1 MKKSRSR
8 WLSLAGARRHSQ
20 TPLLHVRVKIK
31 TLWFPV
37 RTENEKGCDQGSMA
51 GTDAGRLA
59 EDGSAHLP
67 SWLPVQ
73 WNPASLP
80 FFLAAALSAWLVVLA
95 WGRRNEP
102 SAPPLISLLLFEGLW
117 ALCEAIEVVL
127 LDPSAQAVIYGLKLS
142 AVALVP
148 PSLLFFV
155 LEYTSRTGAAPPR
168 FKVLILAVPAISI
181 SLIAT
186 SGEHRLFLTGME
198 QVEVEGYQ
206 LLSPRYGPAF
216 WIHTSYCYALLCL
229 SAWLLA
235 RSALAL
241 GGVLRKQMLF
251 LSACLL
257 IPLVINVADMLGII
271 PLPYR
276 EYDLT
281 AATFVVTGVLGFVL
295 LRRFH
300 LINVAPVSY
309 SLVVQEMLDA
319 IIVLDAWRRIAGV
332 NRAAL
337 RLMGRLDKDIIGLPG
352 DMIPGWLQ
360 IPEHLSSL
368 EGAAE
373 LSYRLVGDSRDPGST
388 YDVRVSRFP
397 HGREP
402 GWLVIIRDISAQSRA
417 EAERTARIAAEQANL
432 AKDAFLA
439 KLGHELRTP
448 LTPVLA
454 IVSAALD
461 QRSIP
466 PALRS
471 SLEIVQRNVRLEAR
485 LIDDLLD
492 QSLISLG
499 RLRLR
504 TELVDAH
511 GLLRQ
516 SVEDCAEFLREANL
530 IARLDLSATNS
541 RIAADPG
548 RLQQVFWN
556 LITNAARNSPA
567 GSHLT
572 IRTRNIP
579 PDALAIEFQD
589 EGRGLKASQLD
600 EIFEPFIQGA
610 ADGAERRPG
619 LGLGLSIGRW
629 IVEAHGGT
637 LVAESPGPGEGP
649 LSGSSSAPQTPPR
662 SRRSIDR
669 GREARPSRS
678 PPSCEPEGAGKSRRP
693 TTILLVE
700 DNPDSLRA
708 LSMSLSLLG
717 YEVRPA
723 NSLRT
728 ALAAAENGGY
738 DLILSDLELGD
749 GTGLDLLRSMG
760 PGRSVPAIALT
771 GYGSEEDR
779 KMCLEAGFETHLIKP
794 VETRQLDEAIR
805 SIIQRQSINS

>member
-1 MKKSRSR
+1 M
-8 WLSLAGARRHSQ
+8 G
-20 TPLLHVRVKIK
+20 LLISHFR
-31 TLWFPV
+31 
-37 RTENEKGCDQGSMA
+37 
-51 GTDAGRLA
+51 
-59 EDGSAHLP
+59 
-67 SWLPVQ
+67 LPVQ

-80 FFLAAALSAWLVVLA
+80 FFLAAAVSAWLLVLA

-102 SAPPLISLLLFEGLW
+102 SALPLISLILFEGLW
-117 ALCEAIEVVL
+117 ALCEAIEAVL
-127 LDPSAQAVIYGLKLS
+127 FDPSAQAVIYRLKLS
-142 AVALVP
+142 CVALVP

-155 LEYTSRTGAAPPR
+155 LEYTSRTGAMPPR
-168 FKVLILAVPAISI
+168 FKVLFLALPAISI

-186 SGEHRLFLTGME
+186 SGEHQLFLTGME
-198 QVEVEGYQ
+198 QVDIGGYR

-216 WIHTSYCYALLCL
+216 WIHTCYCYALLGL

-235 RSALAL
+235 RSALAF
-241 GGVLRKQMLF
+241 GGVLRKQMLC

-257 IPLVINVADMLGII
+257 IPLAINVADLLGII
-271 PLPYR
+271 PQPYR

-281 AATFVVTGVLGFVL
+281 AAAFVVTGVLGFVL
-295 LRRFH
+295 LRRFE

-309 SLVVQEMLDA
+309 SLVVHEMLDA
-319 IIVLDAWRRIAGV
+319 IIVLDACGRIAGV

-337 RLMGRLDKDIIGLPG
+337 HLMGRRDKDIVGLPG
-352 DMIPGWLQ
+352 DVIPGWLQ
-360 IPEHLSSL
+360 IPEHLARL

-373 LSYRLVGDSRDPGST
+373 LSYRLAGDSRNPGST

-397 HGREP
+397 HAREP

-432 AKDAFLA
+432 TKDAFLA

-454 IVSAALD
+454 IVSAALEE
-461 QRSIP
+461 RLIP
-466 PALRS
+466 AGLRS
-471 SLEIVQRNVRLEAR
+471 ALQIAQRNVRLEAR

-499 RLRLR
+499 KLRLR

-511 GLLRQ
+511 ALLEQ
-516 SVEDCAEFLREANL
+516 SVEDCAEFLRKADMV
-530 IARLDLSATNS
+530 ARLDLSATNS
-541 RIAADPG
+541 RIAAEPG

-567 GSHLT
+567 RSQLT
-572 IRTRNIP
+572 IRTRNIA
-579 PDALAIEFQD
+579 PDNLAIEFQD
-589 EGRGLKASQLD
+589 EGRGLEASQLD

-610 ADGAERRPG
+610 ADRAERGPG
-619 LGLGLSIGRW
+619 LGLGLSIARW

-637 LVAESPGPGEGP
+637 LVAESPGPGRGATFRIVLRTADLTEVATLDRP
-649 LSGSSSAPQTPPR
+649 KASGAAVE
-662 SRRSIDR
+662 
-669 GREARPSRS
+669 EAG
-678 PPSCEPEGAGKSRRP
+678 GARQSRRP
-693 TTILLVE
+693 ITILLAE

-708 LSMSLSLLG
+708 LSISLSLLG

-723 NSLRT
+723 NSLRA
-728 ALAAAENGGY
+728 ALAAARDGGI

-779 KMCLEAGFETHLIKP
+779 KMCLEAGFETHLTKP
-794 VETRQLDEAIR
+794 VETRQLGEAIR
-805 SIIQRQSINS
+805 SIVQN

>member
-1 MKKSRSR
+1 M
-8 WLSLAGARRHSQ
+8 
-20 TPLLHVRVKIK
+20 
-31 TLWFPV
+31 
-37 RTENEKGCDQGSMA
+37 
-51 GTDAGRLA
+51 
-59 EDGSAHLP
+59 
-67 SWLPVQ
+67 Q

-80 FFLAAALSAWLVVLA
+80 FFLAAALSGWLVVLA

-102 SAPPLISLLLFEGLW
+102 AAPSLISLVLFEGLW
-117 ALCEAIEVVL
+117 ALCEALEVVL
-127 LDPSAQAVIYGLKLS
+127 LDPSAQAVMYGLKLS

-155 LEYTSRTGAAPPR
+155 LEYTGRTGAALAR
-168 FKVLILAVPAISI
+168 FKVLILALPAISI
-181 SLIAT
+181 GLIAT
-186 SGEHRLFLTGME
+186 SGEHRLFLRGME
-198 QVEVEGYQ
+198 QVEVGGFR

-216 WIHTSYCYALLCL
+216 WIHTAYCYALLWL

-235 RSALAL
+235 RAALAL
-241 GGVLRKQMLF
+241 GGVLRKQML
-251 LSACLL
+251 LLCACLL
-257 IPLVINVADMLGII
+257 IPLAINVADLLMII
-271 PLPYR
+271 PEPYR

-309 SLVVQEMLDA
+309 SLVVHEMLDA
-319 IIVLDAWRRIAGV
+319 IIVLDAQRRIVGV
-332 NRAAL
+332 NQAAL
-337 RLMGRLDKDIIGLPG
+337 RLMGRLDKDIVGLSG
-352 DMIPGWLQ
+352 DTIPNWLQ
-360 IPEHLSSL
+360 VPEHLSRL

-373 LSYRLVGDSRDPGST
+373 LSYRLSGDSRDSGST

-432 AKDAFLA
+432 AKDGFMA

-454 IVSAALD
+454 IVSAALEE
-461 QRSIP
+461 RSISP
-466 PALRS
+466 GLRS

-499 RLRLR
+499 KLRLR

-511 GLLRQ
+511 GLLKQ
-516 SVEDCAEFLREANL
+516 SVEDCALFLREAGL
-530 IARLDLSATNS
+530 VARLDLSATNS
-541 RIAADPG
+541 MITADPG

-556 LITNAARNSPA
+556 LITNAAKNSPA
-567 GSHLT
+567 RSQLT
-572 IRTRNIP
+572 IRTRNIA
-579 PDALAIEFQD
+579 PDALAIEFLD

-600 EIFEPFIQGA
+600 EIFEPFIQGP
-610 ADGAERRPG
+610 ADGAARGAG

-637 LVAESPGPGEGP
+637 LVAESPGPGR
-649 LSGSSSAPQTPPR
+649 GSTFRVVLHTADITQFATV
-662 SRRSIDR
+662 D
-669 GREARPSRS
+669 RPSAGGATAL
-678 PPSCEPEGAGKSRRP
+678 EPAAPEPGRDRAASRP

-728 ALAAAENGGY
+728 ALAAVENGGY
-738 DLILSDLELGD
+738 DLIVSDLELGD

-771 GYGSEEDR
+771 GYGSDEDR
-779 KMCLEAGFETHLIKP
+779 KMCLDAGFQTHLTKP
-794 VETRQLDEAIR
+794 VETRQLGEAIR
-805 SIIQRQSINS
+805 NIIQKQSINS

>member
-1 MKKSRSR
+1 LDLLISHSR
-8 WLSLAGARRHSQ
+8 
-20 TPLLHVRVKIK
+20 
-31 TLWFPV
+31 
-37 RTENEKGCDQGSMA
+37 
-51 GTDAGRLA
+51 
-59 EDGSAHLP
+59 
-67 SWLPVQ
+67 LPVQ

-80 FFLAAALSAWLVVLA
+80 FFLAAAFSAWLLVLG
-95 WGRRNEP
+95 WGRRHEP
-102 SAPPLISLLLFEGLW
+102 AAPPLISLILFQGLW
-117 ALCEAIEVVL
+117 ALCEAIAAVL
-127 LDPSAQAVIYGLKLS
+127 VDPSAQAILYRLKLS
-142 AVALVP
+142 SVALVP

-155 LEYTSRTGAAPPR
+155 LEYTSRMGAGPAR
-168 FKVLILAVPAISI
+168 FKALILAVPAISI
-181 SLIAT
+181 GLILT
-186 SGEHRLFLTGME
+186 SGEHTLFLAGME
-198 QVEVEGYQ
+198 QVEVGGYR

-216 WIHTSYCYALLCL
+216 WVHTSYCYAILLI
-229 SAWLLA
+229 SAWMLA

-241 GGVLRKQMLF
+241 GGVLRTQMLL

-257 IPLVINVADMLGII
+257 TPLVFNVADLLKIT
-271 PLPYR
+271 PHPYR

-281 AATFVVTGVLGFVL
+281 AATFVVTGLLGFVL
-295 LRRFH
+295 LRQFH

-309 SLVVQEMLDA
+309 SLVTHEMLDA
-319 IIVLDAWRRIAGV
+319 IIVLDAGRRIVGV

-337 RLMGRLDKDIIGLPG
+337 ELMGRREIDLVGLPG

-360 IPEHLSSL
+360 IPEHLSRL

-373 LSYRLVGDSRDPGST
+373 LSYRLGGDGRNRGST

-397 HGREP
+397 HGHEP

-417 EAERTARIAAEQANL
+417 EAERTARIAAEQANQ

-454 IVSAALD
+454 IVSAVLEE
-461 QRSIP
+461 RSSSP
-466 PALRS
+466 GLRS

-499 RLRLR
+499 KLRLR

-511 GLLRQ
+511 ALVRQ
-516 SVEDCAEFLREANL
+516 SLEDCAEFLREAGMV
-530 IARLDLSATNS
+530 ARLDLSAPDGL
-541 RIAADPG
+541 IVADPG

-567 GSHLT
+567 CSHLT
-572 IRTRNIP
+572 IRTRNFA

-589 EGRGLKASQLD
+589 EGRGLEASQLN
-600 EIFEPFIQGA
+600 EIFEPFIQGK
-610 ADGAERRPG
+610 ADGAARSPG

-637 LVAESPGPGEGP
+637 LVAESLGPGRGATFRVVVRTADLAEVKALDRPTAQGATALDSAALLPDGP
-649 LSGSSSAPQTPPR
+649 L
-662 SRRSIDR
+662 
-669 GREARPSRS
+669 
-678 PPSCEPEGAGKSRRP
+678 KSHGP

-717 YEVRPA
+717 YQIRPA

-728 ALAAAENGGY
+728 ALAAAEVGGF
-738 DLILSDLELGD
+738 DLIVSDLELGD
-749 GTGLDLLRSMG
+749 GTGVDLLHSIG
-760 PGRSVPAIALT
+760 PERSVPAIVLT

-779 KMCLEAGFETHLIKP
+779 KMCLEAGFDTHLTKP
-794 VETRQLDEAIR
+794 VETRQLGEVIR
-805 SIIQRQSINS
+805 NIILKQTNNTGPY

>member
-1 MKKSRSR
+1 MLDVLISQSR
-8 WLSLAGARRHSQ
+8 
-20 TPLLHVRVKIK
+20 LH
-31 TLWFPV
+31 
-37 RTENEKGCDQGSMA
+37 
-51 GTDAGRLA
+51 
-59 EDGSAHLP
+59 
-67 SWLPVQ
+67 VQ

-80 FFLAAALSAWLVVLA
+80 FFASGALSAWLVVLA
-95 WGRRNEP
+95 WGRRHEP
-102 SAPPLISLLLFEGLW
+102 SAPPLISLLLFEALW
-117 ALCEAIEVVL
+117 ALSEAIDAILV
-127 LDPSAQAVIYGLKLS
+127 DPSAQAVLYGVKLS
-142 AVALVP
+142 SVALVP

-168 FKVLILAVPAISI
+168 FKVLILAVPAITI
-181 SLIAT
+181 SLIVT
-186 SGEHRLFLTGME
+186 SGEHRLFLAGME
-198 QVEVEGYQ
+198 QIEVGGYR

-216 WIHTSYCYALLCL
+216 WIHTSYSYALLCL
-229 SAWLLA
+229 SAGLLA

-241 GGVLRKQMLF
+241 GGVLRQQMLF
-251 LSACLL
+251 VSACLL
-257 IPLVINVADMLGII
+257 IPLVINVADLLAII
-271 PLPYR
+271 PQPYR

-281 AATFVVTGVLGFVL
+281 AATFVLTGMLGFVL
-295 LRRFH
+295 LRRFE

-319 IIVLDAWRRIAGV
+319 IIVLDSGRRVAGV

-337 RLMGRLDKDIIGLPG
+337 RLMGRLEKDIVGIPG
-352 DMIPGWLQ
+352 DLIPGWLQ
-360 IPEHLSSL
+360 IPDHLSTL

-373 LSYRLVGDSRDPGST
+373 LSYRIVGESRDPRPT

-397 HGREP
+397 HGRLP
-402 GWLVIIRDISAQSRA
+402 GWLVIIRDISAQTRE

-461 QRSIP
+461 QRSTP
-466 PALRS
+466 SGLRS

-511 GLLRQ
+511 SLLHQ
-516 SVEDCAEFLREANL
+516 SVEDCALFLREAKL
-530 IARLDLSATNS
+530 IAHLDLAATNS

-567 GSHLT
+567 GSQLI
-572 IRTRNIP
+572 IRTRNVA
-579 PDALAIEFQD
+579 PDALTIEFQD
-589 EGRGLKASQLD
+589 QGRGLGAAQLD
-600 EIFEPFIQGA
+600 DIFEPFIQGA
-610 ADGAERRPG
+610 TDGGERRPG

-637 LVAESPGPGEGP
+637 LVAESQG
-649 LSGSSSAPQTPPR
+649 
-662 SRRSIDR
+662 R
-669 GREARPSRS
+669 GRGATFRVALRTAELTELMTLDRPSAQDAAALA
-678 PPSCEPEGAGKSRRP
+678 PVAVEPDRDGESRMP
-693 TTILLVE
+693 ITILLVE

-723 NSLRT
+723 NSFRS
-728 ALAAAENGGY
+728 ALAVAEDGGI
-738 DLILSDLELGD
+738 DLIVSDLELGD

-760 PGRSVPAIALT
+760 PRRSVPAIVLT

-779 KMCLEAGFETHLIKP
+779 MICLEAGFDTHLIKP
-794 VETRQLDEAIR
+794 VETRQLDEAI
-805 SIIQRQSINS
+805 QSILQKQSTIVEVRGRSAIQDTG

>member
-1 MKKSRSR
+1 MDRIISQSR
-8 WLSLAGARRHSQ
+8 
-20 TPLLHVRVKIK
+20 
-31 TLWFPV
+31 
-37 RTENEKGCDQGSMA
+37 
-51 GTDAGRLA
+51 
-59 EDGSAHLP
+59 LP
-67 SWLPVQ
+67 IQL
-73 WNPASLP
+73 NPASLV

-102 SAPPLISLLLFEGLW
+102 AGPPLISLLIFEGLW

-127 LDPSAQAVIYGLKLS
+127 LDPSAQAVMYRLKLS
-142 AVALVP
+142 SVALVP

-186 SGEHRLFLTGME
+186 SGEHQLFLTGME
-198 QVEVEGYQ
+198 KVEIQGYR

-216 WIHTSYCYALLCL
+216 WIYTSYCYALLCL

-257 IPLVINVADMLGII
+257 IPLAINVADLLRII
-271 PLPYR
+271 PQPYR

-281 AATFVVTGVLGFVL
+281 AATFVVTGVLGLVL

-309 SLVVQEMLDA
+309 SLVLHEMLDA
-319 IIVLDAWRRIAGV
+319 IIVLDAWKRIVGV

-337 RLMGRLDKDIIGLPG
+337 DLMGWLDKDAVGLPA
-352 DMIPGWLQ
+352 DIIPRWLR
-360 IPEHLSSL
+360 IPEHLSRL

-373 LSYRLVGDSRDPGST
+373 LAYRLGGDLRDPGST

-397 HGREP
+397 HGHEP

-417 EAERTARIAAEQANL
+417 EAERTARIAAEQANQ

-439 KLGHELRTP
+439 KLSHELRTP

-466 PALRS
+466 PGLRS

-492 QSLISLG
+492 QNLISLG
-499 RLRLR
+499 KLRLR

-511 GLLRQ
+511 ELLHQ
-516 SVEDCAEFLREANL
+516 SLENCAEFLQNADL

-541 RIAADPG
+541 RISADPG

-556 LITNAARNSPA
+556 LIINAARYSPA
-567 GSHLT
+567 RSHLT
-572 IRTRNIP
+572 IRTRNIAA
-579 PDALAIEFQD
+579 DALEIEFQD
-589 EGRGLKASQLD
+589 EGRGLESSQLE
-600 EIFEPFIQGA
+600 EIFKHFIQARAG
-610 ADGAERRPG
+610 GAERGPG
-619 LGLGLSIGRW
+619 LGLGLSIGRS
-629 IVEAHGGT
+629 IVEAHGGS
-637 LVAESPGPGEGP
+637 LVAESPGRGRGATFRVVLRTADPTEV
-649 LSGSSSAPQTPPR
+649 AT
-662 SRRSIDR
+662 IDR
-669 GREARPSRS
+669 QRASGATVEEEVAFE
-678 PPSCEPEGAGKSRRP
+678 EPEETRKSSRP

-700 DNPDSLRA
+700 DNPDSL
-708 LSMSLSLLG
+708 
-717 YEVRPA
+717 
-723 NSLRT
+723 
-728 ALAAAENGGY
+728 
-738 DLILSDLELGD
+738 
-749 GTGLDLLRSMG
+749 
-760 PGRSVPAIALT
+760 
-771 GYGSEEDR
+771 
-779 KMCLEAGFETHLIKP
+779 
-794 VETRQLDEAIR
+794 
-805 SIIQRQSINS
+805 

>member
-1 MKKSRSR
+1 M
-8 WLSLAGARRHSQ
+8 
-20 TPLLHVRVKIK
+20 
-31 TLWFPV
+31 
-37 RTENEKGCDQGSMA
+37 D
-51 GTDAGRLA
+51 RLIA
-59 EDGSAHLP
+59 QF
-67 SWLPVQ
+67 WLPVQ

-80 FFLAAALSAWLVVLA
+80 FFLAAALCAGLIVLA
-95 WGRRNEP
+95 WARRNEP

-117 ALCEAIEVVL
+117 ALCEAIEAVL
-127 LDPSAQAVIYGLKLS
+127 LDPSAQGVVYRVKLS
-142 AVALVP
+142 SVALVP

-155 LEYTSRTGAAPPR
+155 LDYTGRTGAAPPH

-198 QVEVEGYQ
+198 QVEIGGYR

-216 WIHTSYCYALLCL
+216 WVHTCYCYAILCL
-229 SAWLLA
+229 SAWLLT

-241 GGVLRKQMLF
+241 SGVLRKQMLF

-257 IPLVINVADMLGII
+257 IPLAINVADLMEYI

-281 AATFVVTGVLGFVL
+281 AAAFSVTGVLGLVL
-295 LRRFH
+295 LRRFQ
-300 LINVAPVSY
+300 LLNVAPVSY

-319 IIVLDAWRRIAGV
+319 IIVLDAKRRIAGV

-337 RLMGRLDKDIIGLPG
+337 RLMGRLDKDILGLPG
-352 DMIPGWLQ
+352 DVIPGWLK
-360 IPEHLSSL
+360 IPEHLARL
-368 EGAAE
+368 ETTAE
-373 LSYRLVGDSRDPGST
+373 LSYRLGADSPDPGCT
-388 YDVRVSRFP
+388 YDVRISRFP

-417 EAERTARIAAEQANL
+417 EAERTARIAAEQANQ

-439 KLGHELRTP
+439 KLSHELRTP

-454 IVSAALD
+454 IVSAALEE
-461 QRSIP
+461 RLIP
-466 PALRS
+466 AGLRS
-471 SLEIVQRNVRLEAR
+471 SLEIVQRNVHLEAR

-492 QSLISLG
+492 QSLITLG
-499 RLRLR
+499 KLRLR

-511 GLLRQ
+511 RLLQQ
-516 SVEDCAEFLREANL
+516 SLENCAEFLRDADL
-530 IARLDLSATNS
+530 IARLDLAATSS
-541 RIAADPG
+541 RIVADPG

-556 LITNAARNSPA
+556 LIINAARNSPA
-567 GSHLT
+567 RSQLT
-572 IRTRNIP
+572 IRTQNIAA
-579 PDALAIEFQD
+579 DAVAIEFQD
-589 EGRGLKASQLD
+589 KGRGLEASQLE
-600 EIFEPFIQGA
+600 EIFEPFVQGRV
-610 ADGAERRPG
+610 DGAERRPG
-619 LGLGLSIGRW
+619 LGLGLSISRW

-637 LVAESPGPGEGP
+637 VVAESPGPGRGATFRVVLRTADLAQVATVDRPKTRGATTLEP
-649 LSGSSSAPQTPPR
+649 AALEAEVARKPR
-662 SRRSIDR
+662 RR
-669 GREARPSRS
+669 
-678 PPSCEPEGAGKSRRP
+678 

-700 DNPDSLRA
+700 DNADSLRA
-708 LSMSLSLLG
+708 LGMSLSLLG

-728 ALAAAENGGY
+728 ALAAAQDGGY

-760 PGRSVPAIALT
+760 SRRSVPAIALT

-779 KMCLEAGFETHLIKP
+779 TMCLKAGFEMHLIKP
-794 VETRQLDEAIR
+794 VQTRQLGEAIR
-805 SIIQRQSINS
+805 SVIQKQKGTEGKTEGETDPEPPGTPPYLLDICLTGYTRSTLV

>member
-1 MKKSRSR
+1 MDLLISQSR
-8 WLSLAGARRHSQ
+8 LQ
-20 TPLLHVRVKIK
+20 
-31 TLWFPV
+31 
-37 RTENEKGCDQGSMA
+37 
-51 GTDAGRLA
+51 
-59 EDGSAHLP
+59 
-67 SWLPVQ
+67 VQ

-80 FFLAAALSAWLVVLA
+80 FFVAAALSAWLVVLA

-102 SAPPLISLLLFEGLW
+102 SAPPLISLILFEGLW
-117 ALCEAIEVVL
+117 ALCEAIEAVL
-127 LDPSAQAVIYGLKLS
+127 LDPSAQAVIYRLKLS
-142 AVALVP
+142 SVALVP

-155 LEYTSRTGAAPPR
+155 LEYTSRTGAAPAR
-168 FKVLILAVPAISI
+168 FKVLILTVPAISI

-186 SGEHRLFLTGME
+186 SGEHRLFLEGME
-198 QVEVEGYQ
+198 PVEVGGYR

-235 RSALAL
+235 RSALEL

-257 IPLVINVADMLGII
+257 IPLVINVADLLGII
-271 PLPYR
+271 PQPYR

-281 AATFVVTGVLGFVL
+281 AATFVVTGLLGFVL

-319 IIVLDAWRRIAGV
+319 IIVLDASGRIAGV

-337 RLMGRLDKDIIGLPG
+337 GLMGRLDKDIVGLPG

-402 GWLVIIRDISAQSRA
+402 GWLVIIRDISAQSRG

-461 QRSIP
+461 QHSIP
-466 PALRS
+466 PGLRS

-511 GLLRQ
+511 GLLHQ

-548 RLQQVFWN
+548 RLQQVFCN

-567 GSHLT
+567 RSHLT

-589 EGRGLKASQLD
+589 EGCGLKASQLD
-600 EIFEPFIQGA
+600 EIFEPFIQGT

-629 IVEAHGGT
+629 IVEAHAGT
-637 LVAESPGPGEGP
+637 LVAESPGPGRGATFRVVLRTADLTEVAT
-649 LSGSSSAPQTPPR
+649 LDRPR
-662 SRRSIDR
+662 ATDATV
-669 GREARPSRS
+669 E
-678 PPSCEPEGAGKSRRP
+678 EPAALESEGASKPRRP

-749 GTGLDLLRSMG
+749 GSGLELLHSMG

-779 KMCLEAGFETHLIKP
+779 EMCLEAGFETHLIKP
-794 VETRQLDEAIR
+794 IEIRQLDEAIR
-805 SIIQRQSINS
+805 SIMQKHSINS

>member
-1 MKKSRSR
+1 MDRIISQSR
-8 WLSLAGARRHSQ
+8 
-20 TPLLHVRVKIK
+20 
-31 TLWFPV
+31 
-37 RTENEKGCDQGSMA
+37 
-51 GTDAGRLA
+51 
-59 EDGSAHLP
+59 LP
-67 SWLPVQ
+67 MQL
-73 WNPASLP
+73 NPASLV

-102 SAPPLISLLLFEGLW
+102 SGPPLISLLVFEALW
-117 ALCEAIEVVL
+117 ALCEAIEAVL
-127 LDPSAQAVIYGLKLS
+127 LDPSAQAVMYRLKLS
-142 AVALVP
+142 SVALVP

-198 QVEVEGYQ
+198 KVEIQGYR

-257 IPLVINVADMLGII
+257 IPLAINVADLLRVI

-281 AATFVVTGVLGFVL
+281 AATFVVTGVLGLVL

-319 IIVLDAWRRIAGV
+319 IIVLDAWGRIAGL

-337 RLMGRLDKDIIGLPG
+337 RLVGRLDKDIVGLPG
-352 DMIPGWLQ
+352 DVIPSWLR
-360 IPEHLSSL
+360 IPEHLSRL

-373 LSYRLVGDSRDPGST
+373 LSYRLGADSRDPGFT

-397 HGREP
+397 HGRVP

-417 EAERTARIAAEQANL
+417 EAERTARIAAEQANW

-439 KLGHELRTP
+439 KLSHELRTP

-454 IVSAALD
+454 ITSAALD
-461 QRSIP
+461 QPSIP
-466 PALRS
+466 PGLRS
-471 SLEIVQRNVRLEAR
+471 SLEIVQRNVLLEAR

-492 QSLISLG
+492 QSLITLG
-499 RLRLR
+499 KLRLR

-511 GLLRQ
+511 GLLHQ
-516 SVEDCAEFLREANL
+516 SLENCAEFIRDADL

-541 RIAADPG
+541 RISADPG

-556 LITNAARNSPA
+556 LIINAARYSPA
-567 GSHLT
+567 RSHLT
-572 IRTRNIP
+572 IRTRNIAA
-579 PDALAIEFQD
+579 DALEIEFQD
-589 EGRGLKASQLD
+589 EGRGLESSQLE
-600 EIFEPFIQGA
+600 EIFKPFIQARAG
-610 ADGAERRPG
+610 GAERGPG
-619 LGLGLSIGRW
+619 LGLGLSIGRS
-629 IVEAHGGT
+629 IVEAHGGS
-637 LVAESPGPGEGP
+637 LVAESPGPGRGATFRVVLRTADPTEV
-649 LSGSSSAPQTPPR
+649 AT
-662 SRRSIDR
+662 IDR
-669 GREARPSRS
+669 QRARGATVKEAAVEEPEEAR
-678 PPSCEPEGAGKSRRP
+678 KSRRP
-693 TTILLVE
+693 TTILLVD
-700 DNPDSLRA
+700 DNKDSLSA
-708 LSMSLSLLG
+708 LTMSLSLLG

-728 ALAAAENGGY
+728 ALAAAEHEGY
-738 DLILSDLELGD
+738 DLIVSDLELGD
-749 GTGLDLLRSMG
+749 GTGLDLLSSLG

-779 KMCLEAGFETHLIKP
+779 KMCLEAGFEMHIVKP
-794 VETRQLDEAIR
+794 VQTRQLSEAIR
-805 SIIQRQSINS
+805 SIIQKQSINS